1 VGTPGKSARAAGEPV
16 VSDSLLEVP
25 MNAAAQSLAPG
36 SRLHG
41 SAYRVVD
48 LLGRG
53 GFSFVY
59 RALDRDGHAVA
70 IKELF
75 PPEARRKTF
84 FGLWTRQAV
93 RKTRDWRELSRRARA
108 EFALVQSLRHPNV
121 VRVLELF
128 TENGTL
134 YIVMELL
141 SGTTL
146 HQHLAKHGGLGEAD
160 AVVIGTAVGSA
171 LAAAHAKGVVHRDV
185 KPGNIMTCD
194 DGRIVLLDFGIAK
207 SFARSDARSQVGTQN
222 YMAPEQ
228 VSGARQTAAVDV
240 YGLGA
245 TIYHTLTGV
254 PPVRAEDRRAGT
266 RLPPPAEQ
274 APHVSVAVSNAVV
287 RALALDPA
295 ARQAGVMTFAE
306 ELRGVPRSLAAQAPA
321 AGPAWS
327 WWKPLLIVALLAV
340 LALTVRGW

>member
-1 VGTPGKSARAAGEPV
+1 
-16 VSDSLLEVP
+16 
-25 MNAAAQSLAPG
+25 MNAVAQSLAPD
-36 SRLHG
+36 SRLQG
-41 SAYRVVD
+41 GAYRVLD
-48 LLGRG
+48 AIGRG

-59 RALDRDGHAVA
+59 RALDRDGRTVA

-128 TENGTL
+128 EENGTL

-141 SGTTL
+141 TGTTL
-146 HQHLAKHGGLGEAD
+146 HEHLAKHGGLGEAD

-207 SFARSDARSQVGTQN
+207 SFARSDARSQVGTEC

-228 VSGARQTAAVDV
+228 VRGERQTSAVDL

-245 TIYHTLTGV
+245 TIYHTLTGQ
-254 PPVRAEDRRAGT
+254 PPVRAEDRRTGT
-266 RLPPPAEQ
+266 RLPPPAEL
-274 APHVSVAVSNAVV
+274 APHVSVAVSNAVM
-287 RALALDPA
+287 RALSMAPA
-295 ARQAGVMTFAE
+295 ARQASVMTFAE

-321 AGPAWS
+321 TGERWS
-327 WWKPLLIVALLAV
+327 WWKPLVIVAMLAA
-340 LALTVRGW
+340 LALLLKNW

>member
-1 VGTPGKSARAAGEPV
+1 
-16 VSDSLLEVP
+16 
-25 MNAAAQSLAPG
+25 MNAAVQSLAPD
-36 SRLHG
+36 SRLQG
-41 SAYRVVD
+41 GAYRVVD

-59 RALDRDGHAVA
+59 RALARDGREVA

-84 FGLWTRQAV
+84 FGLWTRQTV
-93 RKTRDWRELSRRARA
+93 RKTRDWGELSRRARA
-108 EFALVQSLRHPNV
+108 EFALVQSLKHPNV

-128 TENGTL
+128 EENGTL

-141 SGTTL
+141 RGTTL
-146 HQHLAKHGGLGEAD
+146 HQHLLKHGGLGEQD

-185 KPGNIMTCD
+185 KPGNVMTCD

-207 SFARSDARSQVGTQN
+207 SFARSDARSQVGTEA

-228 VSGARQTAAVDV
+228 VSGVSQTAAVDI

-245 TIYHTLTGV
+245 TIYHTLTGQ
-254 PPVRAEDRRAGT
+254 PPVRAEDRRAGVP
-266 RLPPPAEQ
+266 LPTPAEL

-287 RALALDPA
+287 RALALVPA
-295 ARQAGVMTFAE
+295 ARQATVMNFAE
-306 ELRGVPRSLAAQAPA
+306 ELRGVPRALVEQAPIDGA
-321 AGPAWS
+321 AWS
-327 WWKPLLIVALLAV
+327 WWKPLVIAAI
-340 LALTVRGW
+340 LALFALAARGW

>member
-1 VGTPGKSARAAGEPV
+1 
-16 VSDSLLEVP
+16 
-25 MNAAAQSLAPG
+25 MNAVAQSLAPD
-36 SRLHG
+36 SRLQG
-41 SAYRVVD
+41 GAYRVVD

-59 RALDRDGHAVA
+59 RALGRDGRAVA

-93 RKTRDWRELSRRARA
+93 RKTRDWGELSRRARA
-108 EFALVQSLRHPNV
+108 EFALVQSLKHPNV

-128 TENGTL
+128 EENGTL

-146 HQHLAKHGGLGEAD
+146 HQHLVKHGGLNEAD

-171 LAAAHAKGVVHRDV
+171 LAAAHAKGIVHRDV
-185 KPGNIMTCD
+185 KPGNVMTCE

-207 SFARSDARSQVGTQN
+207 SFARSDARTQVGTQE

-228 VSGARQTAAVDV
+228 VRGTVQTAAVDI

-245 TIYHTLTGV
+245 TIYHTLTGQ

-266 RLPPPAEQ
+266 RLPTPTEL
-274 APHVSVAVSNAVV
+274 APHVSPAVSAAVM
-287 RALALDPA
+287 RALALVPA
-295 ARQAGVMTFAE
+295 ARQSTVMNFAE
-306 ELRGVPRSLAAQAPA
+306 ELRGVPRALAAQAPERGA
-321 AGPAWS
+321 AWS
-327 WWKPLLIVALLAV
+327 WWKPLVIVAV
-340 LALTVRGW
+340 LALLTLAARGW

>member
-1 VGTPGKSARAAGEPV
+1 
-16 VSDSLLEVP
+16 
-25 MNAAAQSLAPG
+25 MNAVAQSLAPD
-36 SRLHG
+36 SRLQG
-41 SAYRVVD
+41 GAYRVID
-48 LLGRG
+48 LIGRG

-59 RALDRDGHAVA
+59 RALSRDGRTVA
-70 IKELF
+70 LKELF

-108 EFALVQSLRHPNV
+108 EFALVQSLKHPHV

-128 TENGTL
+128 EENGTL

-146 HQHLAKHGGLGEAD
+146 HQHLVKHGGLGEAD

-185 KPGNIMTCD
+185 KPGNVMTCD

-207 SFARSDARSQVGTQN
+207 SFARSDARSQVGTEA

-228 VSGARQTAAVDV
+228 VRGLVQTAAVDI

-245 TIYHTLTGV
+245 TIYHTLTGQ
-254 PPVRAEDRRAGT
+254 PPVRAEDRRTGT
-266 RLPPPAEQ
+266 RLPTPTEL
-274 APHVSVAVSNAVV
+274 APHVGVAASNAVM
-287 RALALDPA
+287 RALALNPA
-295 ARQAGVMTFAE
+295 ARQATVMTFAE
-306 ELRGVPRSLAAQAPA
+306 ELRGVPRAIAAQAPA
-321 AGPAWS
+321 RGAGWS
-327 WWKPLLIVALLAV
+327 WWKPLAIVALLALFA
-340 LALTVRGW
+340 LAARGW